1 MGFFT
6 RRDKDE
12 LKVSE
17 FVSTEDSRSLALL
30 DDREFTII
38 NVERKDYNENKGIKI
53 ATAEDF
59 EIEGEKVDKF
69 HTTRQGIVGKFLNDA
84 GEPTD
89 LFNAINQPDNA
100 LKVKIFKRFSVID
113 DEDYFGLEQC

>member
-1 MGFFT
+1 MGFFS

-17 FVSTEDSRSLALL
+17 FMSTEDSRSLALL

-69 HTTRQGIVGKFLNDA
+69 HTTRQGIVSKFLNDA

-89 LFNAINQPDNA
+89 LFNAINQQTTH
-100 LKVKIFKRFSVID
+100 LK
-113 DEDYFGLEQC
+113 